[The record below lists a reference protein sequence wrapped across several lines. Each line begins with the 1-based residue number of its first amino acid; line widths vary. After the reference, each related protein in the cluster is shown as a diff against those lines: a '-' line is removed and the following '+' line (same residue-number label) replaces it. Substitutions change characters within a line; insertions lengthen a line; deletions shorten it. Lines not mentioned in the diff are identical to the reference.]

1 MIALRTCFL
10 LICFLLLITSGHA
23 QAVDSTQTDIIN
35 ILFGKKKKK
44 VVDSVRDER
53 KVYFSVLPA
62 AASIPGGGRAV
73 ITSINAAFYLGDP
86 STTNLSNVYLIPYT
100 NLGDRFGVYLR
111 PNVWLE
117 NNTFNFIG
125 DYRLAHFPQYTWG
138 LGGDTP
144 EWDRSLIDGNY
155 VRLYQNAL
163 LQLYKGHWYAGPGYA
178 LDYHYN
184 VTESFPYGEG
194 HLERYQ
200 DSTYTAT
207 SSSGFT
213 FNIVY
218 DTRKNAINPQGGSY
232 FLISWR
238 WNERDFGSTFTNN
251 SLFMDGRKYFP
262 LTTERVNLIAVR
274 SYYWTVLNGDTPYLD
289 LPSTNW
295 APNSGIA
302 SRGFEIGRYRS
313 NAMLYEEVEH
323 RYQLSANGLWG
334 FVAFANASSA
344 SEYNTQHFKHWQLG
358 AGAGVRL
365 KLNKYSNSN
374 LAFDLAFSKN
384 YWSVWLSIGEMF

>member
-1 MIALRTCFL
+1 MVYLR
-10 LICFLLLITSGHA
+10 ICFLLLCLLLIANSGNA
-23 QAVDSTQTDIIN
+23 QTVDSTQTDIIN

-53 KVYFSVLPA
+53 KVYFSILPA

-100 NLGDRFGVYLR
+100 NLGDRYGVYLR

-144 EWDRSLIDGNY
+144 EWDRSLIDGDY

-163 LQLYKGHWYAGPGYA
+163 LQLYNGHWYAGPGYA

-184 VTESFPYGEG
+184 MSETSLAEG

-218 DTRKNAINPQGGSY
+218 DARKNAINPQGGSY

-251 SLFMDGRKYFP
+251 SLFIDARKYFS
-262 LTTERVNLIAVR
+262 LSKERVNLIALR

-313 NAMLYEEVEH
+313 NAMLYGEVEH
-323 RYQLSANGLWG
+323 RYQVSANGLWG
-334 FVAFANASSA
+334 LVAFANTSSA
-344 SEYNTQHFKHWQLG
+344 SEYNTQDFKYWQLG
-358 AGAGVRL
+358 AGAGLRL
-365 KLNKYSNSN
+365 KLNKYANAN
-374 LAFDLAFSKN
+374 LAFDVAVSKD